1 VINTIYSQLT
11 PSACSAGDVLN
22 NFSTSKS
29 GEHVASASQ
38 SSNTLTWSISQLFKN
53 DVKERYSSA
62 VMRSYR
68 RHCHFPSML
77 DSPDLEE
84 HPRKRHRLIMLVLT
98 GSCLIAVITSVI
110 IVSLRGED
118 EPSSNWADKEGGA
131 ESLPSA
137 CCIEDD
143 LGEMLEQ
150 NEPHE
155 MQTSV
160 FEQVIMPVNFNETID
175 STPIRGN
182 FSTDETGWAQSEL
195 NVSQNYEEQSVAQN
209 DTALATNKD
218 ESISELPLCK
228 LWKRVMKLLQL
239 MKQQANRIRTQHQS
253 ILHLLITI
261 RLVKSVNHVLF
272 ISTKSSTAIHVY

>member
-1 VINTIYSQLT
+1 
-11 PSACSAGDVLN
+11 
-22 NFSTSKS
+22 
-29 GEHVASASQ
+29 
-38 SSNTLTWSISQLFKN
+38 
-53 DVKERYSSA
+53 
-62 VMRSYR
+62 MRSYR